1 MIIAYVYPWRWFRW
15 KKTYT
20 DPLNFKISQYY
31 AETVMAT
38 QMLSFCFT
46 QVSNFVFV
54 HGNYYRPQNDW
65 CLLFL
70 GGRVEQIVDKLEARI
85 WDKRKKVE
93 EYFRQDVSTIR
104 WRRQRPDKCALSRSR
119 VLEMMCSGMWQKA
132 WLCSDK
138 GSSLLSCILLPLMA
152 THSSIPACRIPWTG
166 ELGWLQSMESQRVK
180 QLSKHHW

>member
-1 MIIAYVYPWRWFRW
+1 MLRLWWLHRCWASISLRFLISFLFMVTIIDHRM
-15 KKTYT
+15 T
-20 DPLNFKISQYY
+20 D
-31 AETVMAT
+31 V
-38 QMLSFCFT
+38 CF
-46 QVSNFVFV
+46 
-54 HGNYYRPQNDW
+54 
-65 CLLFL
+65 FL
-70 GGRVEQIVDKLEARI
+70 GGRVEQIVDKSEARI

-119 VLEMMCSGMWQKA
+119 VLEIICSGMWQKP

-152 THSSIPACRIPWTG
+152 THSSILAYRFPWTG
-166 ELGWLQSMESQRVK
+166 ELGQLQSMGSQRVK